1 MRKTLTT
8 AATLVAMAAAF
19 VAVAAGGTSA
29 RQSDSTRQRVTI
41 EVTGK
46 DPFHALMNGAEG
58 TVTFCCWSESR
69 VVRAGSSLLVT
80 NPRLTFS
87 GKRGTLKIRERI
99 EWVDLPQRHSVQTGT
114 WKFVGGTG
122 AYSGLSGH
130 GRVASVV
137 NGEGYVRLRLFG
149 FLESK

>member
-1 MRKTLTT
+1 MP
-8 AATLVAMAAAF
+8 
-19 VAVAAGGTSA
+19 GT
-29 RQSDSTRQRVTI
+29 QR
-41 EVTGK
+41 
-46 DPFHALMNGAEG
+46 H
-58 TVTFCCWSESR
+58 CWSESR